1 MAISEKGQASPRAH
15 FFHITPS
22 RSDGK
27 WRVKEV
33 KATGAIAF
41 DTREEALNR
50 VREMKNEVENGHVVL
65 HDEHGR
71 FEVIE

>member
-1 MAISEKGQASPRAH
+1 MVETIKGQASPNAH

-27 WRVKEV
+27 WRVREVQAQGVIALDTKEQ
-33 KATGAIAF
+33 
-41 DTREEALNR
+41 ALQR
-50 VREMKNEVENGHVVL
+50 VREMKNEVENGHVVV

-71 FEVIE
+71 FEIIE

>member
-1 MAISEKGQASPRAH
+1 MTEKGQASSRAH
-15 FFHITPS
+15 FYHITPS

-27 WRVKEV
+27 WQVKEV
-33 KATGAIAF
+33 NAQGAIAF

-50 VREMKNEVENGHVVL
+50 AREMKNEMENGHVVL

-71 FEVIE
+71 FEVVE